1 MSYQIFP
8 DRFCRSRLP
17 QPEGLVGERT
27 VHESWE
33 DTPDYLP
40 DEKGEIRNCDFF
52 GGDFRGI
59 MEKLDYLQSLSVT
72 TLYLNPIFEAASNH
86 RYNTADYRA
95 VDPMLG
101 TEEDFRELWPP
112 GP

>member
-1 MSYQIFP
+1 
-8 DRFCRSRLP
+8 
-17 QPEGLVGERT
+17 
-27 VHESWE
+27 
-33 DTPDYLP
+33 
-40 DEKGEIRNCDFF
+40 
-52 GGDFRGI
+52 

-101 TEEDFRELWPP
+101 TEEDFRELCRQAHKRGIRLLLDGVFNHTGSVSRYFNRDGFYPELGAAQSQASP
-112 GP
+112 